1 MKQILFSGKARQDLL
16 AIKTYTES
24 LWSARQSI
32 YYRDMLLDECFSI
45 PEREVII
52 SYPTYKTYSYTHCGQ
67 HFIFFQSTEN
77 GIRIAR
83 ILHEKM
89 SFANHL

>member
-24 LWSARQSI
+24 LWSAQQSI
-32 YYRDMLLDECFSI
+32 YYRDLLLDEGFSI
-45 PEREVII
+45 PEREDII
-52 SYPTYKTYSYTHCGQ
+52 SYPTYKAYSYTHCGH
-67 HFIFFQSTEN
+67 HFIFFQSTGSE
-77 GIRIAR
+77 IRIVR